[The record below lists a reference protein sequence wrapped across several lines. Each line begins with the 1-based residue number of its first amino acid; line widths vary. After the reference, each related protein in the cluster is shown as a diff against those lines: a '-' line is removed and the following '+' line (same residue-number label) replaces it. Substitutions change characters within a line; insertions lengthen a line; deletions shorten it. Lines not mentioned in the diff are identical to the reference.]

1 MRGNVARGNALD
13 FLGSWT
19 GFDII
24 RQYLVEAL
32 CDSIGIG
39 PWLYINLDIDKAAVD
54 EWNEIRRRANSSL
67 FLTDKDIVQT
77 RTRQSAKR
85 AQSNEQRIRVGIG
98 KTWHNPIAINTRGR
112 HLVLHD
118 DFDVFFERWHRRIDW
133 GHIFAPL
140 NLAEPFFHQRLRLGR
155 IDVTGQ
161 HKNSVVRTIMVREP
175 CLHVIQRG
183 RRQVFKTADR
193 VVVIGVTFGEQCFG
207 TLVINEAKWLIVALT
222 LFIRNNA
229 NLVV

>member
-67 FLTDKDIVQT
+67 FLTDKDIIQT

-85 AQSNEQRIRVGIG
+85 AHRDEQCIGIG
-98 KTWHNPIAINTRGR
+98 VCKTRHHPIAIDARGR
-112 HLVLHD
+112 HLVLHA
-118 DFDVFFERWHRRIDW
+118 DFDVFFERWHKRIDR
-133 GHIFAPL
+133 GHIFAAL
-140 NLAEPFFHQRLRLGR
+140 NLAEPFFYQWLGLRR

-161 HKNSVVRTIMVREP
+161 NQNRIIWAIMVDEP
-175 CLHVIQRG
+175 VFHIIERS
-183 RRQVFKTADR
+183 RRQVFKAADR
-193 VVVIGVTFGEQCFG
+193 TMMIRVANGEQCP
-207 TLVINEAKWLIVALT
+207 
-222 LFIRNNA
+222 
-229 NLVV
+229 

>member
-1 MRGNVARGNALD
+1 MFKPINLRGNVARGNALD

-133 GHIFAPL
+133 GHIFAAL
-140 NLAEPFFHQRLRLGR
+140 NLAEPFFHQWLRLGR

-161 HKNSVVRTIMVREP
+161 NQNRIIWAIMVDEP
-175 CLHVIQRG
+175 VFHIIERS
-183 RRQVFKTADR
+183 RR
-193 VVVIGVTFGEQCFG
+193 
-207 TLVINEAKWLIVALT
+207 
-222 LFIRNNA
+222 
-229 NLVV
+229 